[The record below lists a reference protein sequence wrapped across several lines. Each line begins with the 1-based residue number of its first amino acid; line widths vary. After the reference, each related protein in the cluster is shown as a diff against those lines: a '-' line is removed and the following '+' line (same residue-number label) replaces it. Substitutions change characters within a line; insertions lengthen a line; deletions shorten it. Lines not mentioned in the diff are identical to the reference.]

1 MTENA
6 INERLPYVVPE
17 ITDWPIY
24 KLSQD
29 KEGFLNQILQ
39 KTEEDLLEKFNTSI
53 TLHNELKSILYQE
66 KNRLTKEPWKSD
78 KPEEKVF
85 WSEIKRK
92 VLLSSKEDDED
103 ERYKNDKKTLQKIL
117 RFYADEIVA
126 NFDPKT
132 YKMARTV
139 LPWVF
144 GRLMNA
150 SPGEKLKFL
159 SLSNK
164 TIYDK
169 IKITGPIEH
178 IRSLAQKGTVVIVP
192 THFSNLDSPTIGFI
206 IDIIGLPAMTYGAGI
221 NLFTMGLISKWMNN
235 LGAYKLDR
243 RKKNSFYMELLKNY
257 SNIALQRG
265 AHSLFFPG
273 GTRSRSGRIEDKL
286 KLGLLSTAI
295 EAQRQNLIKFPEET
309 AQKIFIVPVVLNYH
323 FVMEAASL
331 INQHLSMEGKEK
343 YISEKE
349 QLSTSYHLVKL
360 LYKFLTATPG
370 MTISFATPMD
380 VFGNEID
387 EDGNSINN
395 IGQKVHIKDYFL
407 LHNQLSEDRQRD
419 GVYTSMLAD
428 KIVQKFK
435 KYNTVLTSHLLAYV
449 AFEMIKRE
457 YKHLDLF
464 ELLRIPSDEIEIDFD
479 QFKIEISRI
488 NNYILEMYADKK
500 LLISNKLMGD
510 AEFIIKHGLKNLGV
524 YHSLLPLLKNNE
536 GKITTQ
542 DLRLLYFYHNRLE
555 GYGLSKHF

>member
-1 MTENA
+1 
-6 INERLPYVVPE
+6 
-17 ITDWPIY
+17 
-24 KLSQD
+24 
-29 KEGFLNQILQ
+29 
-39 KTEEDLLEKFNTSI
+39 
-53 TLHNELKSILYQE
+53 
-66 KNRLTKEPWKSD
+66 
-78 KPEEKVF
+78 
-85 WSEIKRK
+85 
-92 VLLSSKEDDED
+92 
-103 ERYKNDKKTLQKIL
+103 
-117 RFYADEIVA
+117 
-126 NFDPKT
+126 
-132 YKMARTV
+132 
-139 LPWVF
+139 
-144 GRLMNA
+144 
-150 SPGEKLKFL
+150 
-159 SLSNK
+159 
-164 TIYDK
+164 
-169 IKITGPIEH
+169 
-178 IRSLAQKGTVVIVP
+178 
-192 THFSNLDSPTIGFI
+192 
-206 IDIIGLPAMTYGAGI
+206 
-221 NLFTMGLISKWMNN
+221 
-235 LGAYKLDR
+235 
-243 RKKNSFYMELLKNY
+243 
-257 SNIALQRG
+257 
-265 AHSLFFPG
+265 
-273 GTRSRSGRIEDKL
+273 
-286 KLGLLSTAI
+286 
-295 EAQRQNLIKFPEET
+295 
-309 AQKIFIVPVVLNYH
+309 
-323 FVMEAASL
+323 
-331 INQHLSMEGKEK
+331 
-343 YISEKE
+343 
-349 QLSTSYHLVKL
+349 
-360 LYKFLTATPG
+360 LTATPG